1 MNSSHT
7 KRHAGFSLL
16 EVLVALSI
24 LALSYGMILQLLGSS
39 SRNALRASDY
49 RQAIMV
55 AESQLNLAATVRDPA
70 MLPRSGEVGEKFAWR
85 LDIARAADVAMSSA
99 ASMYAPVRLTVEVSW
114 QEDARE
120 PTSVALS
127 TIRIGSGSMR

>member
-1 MNSSHT
+1 MSGRCAN
-7 KRHAGFSLL
+7 RIAGFSLL

-55 AESQLNLAATVRDPA
+55 AESQLNLAATVRNPA
-70 MLPRSGEVGEKFAWR
+70 ILPSSGEAGEKFAWR
-85 LDIARAADVAMSSA
+85 LDIAPAGDLAMSNA
-99 ASMYAPVRLTVEVSW
+99 ASMYAPLRLTVEVSW
-114 QEDARE
+114 EQESRE
-120 PTSVALS
+120 PANITLS
-127 TIRIGSGSMR
+127 TIRIGSGSIR

>member
-70 MLPRSGEVGEKFAWR
+70 MLPRAGEVGEKFAWR
-85 LDIARAADVAMSSA
+85 LDIAPAADVAMSSA

>member
-1 MNSSHT
+1 MSGRCVN
-7 KRHAGFSLL
+7 RIAGFSLL

-55 AESQLNLAATVRDPA
+55 AESQLNLAATVRNPA
-70 MLPRSGEVGEKFAWR
+70 ILPSSGEAGEKFAWR
-85 LDIARAADVAMSSA
+85 LDIAPAVDLAMSDA
-99 ASMYAPVRLTVEVSW
+99 VSMYTPLRLTVEVSW
-114 QEDARE
+114 EQESRE
-120 PTSVALS
+120 PANITLS
-127 TIRIGSGSMR
+127 TIRLGSGNVR

>member
-70 MLPRSGEVGEKFAWR
+70 MLPRTGAVGEKFAWR
-85 LDIARAADVAMSSA
+85 LDITPAADVAMSSA

>member
-1 MNSSHT
+1 MSSSHA

-16 EVLVALSI
+16 EVLVAISI

-49 RQAIMV
+49 RQAMMV

-70 MLPRSGEVGEKFAWR
+70 MLPRSGEFGAKFAWR
-85 LDIARAADVAMSSA
+85 LDIAPAADVAMSNA

-114 QEDARE
+114 EGDSRE
-120 PTSVALS
+120 PTHIALS
-127 TIRIGSGSMR
+127 TIRIGSGSVR

>member
-85 LDIARAADVAMSSA
+85 LDIAPAADVAMSSA
-99 ASMYAPVRLTVEVSW
+99 ASMYVPVRLTVEVNW

-127 TIRIGSGSMR
+127 TIRIGSGSVR

>member
-85 LDIARAADVAMSSA
+85 LDIAPAADVAMSSA

>member
-70 MLPRSGEVGEKFAWR
+70 MLPRSGAVDEKFVWR
-85 LDIARAADVAMSSA
+85 LDIAPAADVAMSSA
-99 ASMYAPVRLTVEVSW
+99 ASMYTPVQLTVEVSW
-114 QEDARE
+114 EGDAPE
-120 PTSVALS
+120 PTRVALS
-127 TIRIGSGSMR
+127 TIRIGSVSMR

>member
-85 LDIARAADVAMSSA
+85 LDIAPAADVAMSSA

-127 TIRIGSGSMR
+127 TIRIGSGSVR

>member
-85 LDIARAADVAMSSA
+85 LDIAPAADVAMSSA

-114 QEDARE
+114 QEDARA

-127 TIRIGSGSMR
+127 TIRIGSGSVR

>member
-1 MNSSHT
+1 MSSRHA

-70 MLPRSGEVGEKFAWR
+70 RLPRSGEVGEKFAWR
-85 LDIARAADVAMSSA
+85 LDIAPAADLAMSNA
-99 ASMYAPVRLTVEVSW
+99 ASMYAPLQLTVEVSW
-114 QEDARE
+114 KENARE
-120 PTSVALS
+120 PTSISLS
-127 TIRIGSGSMR
+127 TIRLGSGGMR